1 MKHDNKLSLSIYEG
15 NETMQNSNDISNSI
29 ANNAANSTDKSNIT
43 KMKFFLITCAILM
56 FSNILIGTLGAH
68 LWHSQL
74 VLNNGVANFATARDY
89 LFIHT
94 LSMLFLVLLDNKF
107 PEGRFSWVAGLQL
120 ISIILFSGS
129 LILYALTGEKW
140 LSNITP
146 SGGSGLMLSWLL
158 LVWRACKIK

>member
-1 MKHDNKLSLSIYEG
+1 
-15 NETMQNSNDISNSI
+15 MQNNQL
-29 ANNAANSTDKSNIT
+29 KY
-43 KMKFFLITCAILM
+43 FLIISALLMFTNILM
-56 FSNILIGTLGAH
+56 GTLGAH

-74 VLNNGVANFATARDY
+74 TLNSGVASFATARDY

-94 LSMLFLVLLDNKF
+94 LSILFLALLDNKF
-107 PEGRFSWVAGLQL
+107 PEGRFNWVASLQL

-129 LILYALTGEKW
+129 LMLYALTGEKW

>member
-1 MKHDNKLSLSIYEG
+1 
-15 NETMQNSNDISNSI
+15 
-29 ANNAANSTDKSNIT
+29 
-43 KMKFFLITCAILM
+43 M
-56 FSNILIGTLGAH
+56 FTNILVGTLGAH

-74 VLNNGVANFATARDY
+74 MLNNGVANFATARDY

-94 LSMLFLVLLDNKF
+94 LSILFLALLDNKF
-107 PEGRFSWVAGLQL
+107 PEGRFNWVASLQL

-129 LILYALTGEKW
+129 LMLYALTGEKW

-158 LVWRACKIK
+158 FVWRACKIK

>member
-1 MKHDNKLSLSIYEG
+1 
-15 NETMQNSNDISNSI
+15 MQN
-29 ANNAANSTDKSNIT
+29 TT
-43 KMKFFLITCAILM
+43 LKFFLISCSILM

-94 LSMLFLVLLDNKF
+94 LSILFLTLLQHKF
-107 PEGRFSWVAGLQL
+107 PEGRFNWVAGLQL
-120 ISIILFSGS
+120 LSIMLFSGS

-140 LSNITP
+140 FSNITP

>member
-1 MKHDNKLSLSIYEG
+1 
-15 NETMQNSNDISNSI
+15 
-29 ANNAANSTDKSNIT
+29 
-43 KMKFFLITCAILM
+43 M

-74 VLNNGVANFATARDY
+74 LLNNGVANFATARDY

-94 LSMLFLVLLDNKF
+94 LSILFLALLDNTF
-107 PEGRFSWVAGLQL
+107 PKGRLNWVAALQL
-120 ISIILFSGS
+120 LSIMLFSGS

-140 LSNITP
+140 LSSITP

>member
-1 MKHDNKLSLSIYEG
+1 
-15 NETMQNSNDISNSI
+15 MQNSNI
-29 ANNAANSTDKSNIT
+29 NNTSTSTSTST
-43 KMKFFLITCAILM
+43 KIKFFLITCAMLM

-94 LSMLFLVLLDNKF
+94 LSILFLALLDNKF
-107 PEGRFSWVAGLQL
+107 PEGRFNWVAGLQL
-120 ISIILFSGS
+120 ASIMLFSGS

>member
-1 MKHDNKLSLSIYEG
+1 MQNNKLKY
-15 NETMQNSNDISNSI
+15 
-29 ANNAANSTDKSNIT
+29 
-43 KMKFFLITCAILM
+43 FLIICALLM
-56 FSNILIGTLGAH
+56 FTNILVGTLGAH

-74 VLNNGVANFATARDY
+74 ALNNGVANFATARDY

-94 LSMLFLVLLDNKF
+94 LSILFLALLDNKF
-107 PEGRFSWVAGLQL
+107 PEGRFNWVASLQL

-129 LILYALTGEKW
+129 LMLYALTGEKW

>member
-1 MKHDNKLSLSIYEG
+1 MQHNKLKY
-15 NETMQNSNDISNSI
+15 
-29 ANNAANSTDKSNIT
+29 
-43 KMKFFLITCAILM
+43 FLIICSVLM
-56 FSNILIGTLGAH
+56 FTNILIGTLGAH

-94 LSMLFLVLLDNKF
+94 LSILFLALLDTKF
-107 PEGRFSWVAGLQL
+107 PEGRFNWVAGLQL
-120 ISIILFSGS
+120 LSITLFSGS

-140 LSNITP
+140 LSSITP
-146 SGGSGLMLSWLL
+146 FGGSGLMLSWLL

>member
-1 MKHDNKLSLSIYEG
+1 MQHNKLKY
-15 NETMQNSNDISNSI
+15 
-29 ANNAANSTDKSNIT
+29 
-43 KMKFFLITCAILM
+43 FLIICSVLM
-56 FSNILIGTLGAH
+56 FTNILIGTLGAH

-94 LSMLFLVLLDNKF
+94 LSILFLALLDTKF
-107 PEGRFSWVAGLQL
+107 PEGRFNWVAGLQL
-120 ISIILFSGS
+120 LSITLFSGS